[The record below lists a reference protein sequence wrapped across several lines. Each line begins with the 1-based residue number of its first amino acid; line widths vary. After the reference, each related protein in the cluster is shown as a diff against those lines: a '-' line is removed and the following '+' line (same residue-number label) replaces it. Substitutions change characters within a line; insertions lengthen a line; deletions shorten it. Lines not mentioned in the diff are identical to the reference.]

1 MSTQPKTQ
9 LTPEQYLEIERK
21 SEFRS
26 EYYNG
31 EMFAM
36 PGSSEEHNVLI
47 GNLFT
52 ILRPQ
57 LRSRNCRVYFAEMRV
72 RVGATGLYTYPDL
85 AAVCGERKF
94 ADADVDT
101 LLNPT
106 LIAEVLSPSTEAY
119 DRGRKFE
126 QYRQIES
133 LREYILVAQDRIHV
147 DLYTK
152 RDDGL
157 WLLASVSRLE
167 DTLQLSCAAANVSLS
182 ELYADIDLLRDISS
196 E

>member
-36 PGSSEEHNVLI
+36 PGSSEQHNQITV
-47 GNLFT
+47 NLAM

-57 LRSRNCRVYFAEMRV
+57 LRRTECMVFIIDMRV
-72 RVGATGLYTYPDL
+72 RVDATGLYTYPDISG
-85 AAVCGERKF
+85 VCGERKF
-94 ADADVDT
+94 ADANDDI